1 MYRRFQQSI
10 YHSKRDTDVQKI
22 KVENAI
28 FVFSALSHVF
38 PTIYFY
44 NIYINICDYSLSI
57 QKHIMQIDT
66 TNS

>member
-1 MYRRFQQSI
+1 MYLKCQLSI
-10 YHSKRDTDVQKI
+10 YHSKRDIDVQKI

-44 NIYINICDYSLSI
+44 NIYINICNYKLSI

>member
-1 MYRRFQQSI
+1 MYRNFKQSI
-10 YHSKRDTDVQKI
+10 YDSKRDIDVQKI

-44 NIYINICDYSLSI
+44 NIYINICDYQLSI
-57 QKHIMQIDT
+57 QKHIMQLDT
-66 TNS
+66 TKS